1 MANDFSS
8 EASVKA
14 LWRFE
19 SGALTTDSKGTNTLT
34 AHNTPAEDTT
44 DYKEGACAV
53 ALVTADADYFNIPD
67 ANLDSGFPFKSGDTT
82 KLMSVCL
89 HFKGT
94 SFSTSNRHII
104 GKWSEN
110 GKRSWI
116 LTVTSSGQLRFYYS
130 SDGSTSNYYSML
142 TLTANRWYHI
152 GFAVDGVNKRFYCRL
167 VDESTGTAYYY
178 YPVFL
183 STVIA
188 ATNSDLQI
196 GCVYDSSGN
205 PKEFL
210 SGKLDEIVVFDRLIA
225 FSEMEKIRL
234 GTYDGSDG
242 ILVSQVGAEIEY
254 LPTPQI
260 QVSQLFAQV
269 EWVPT
274 DPNVHVYAGS
284 IPISIAPQGNYD
296 PVWTKTGQ
304 VVIGVA
310 PQGGYFYNSPG
321 EFEYHGAVGIN
332 INPQGQYQRGFSYRS
347 PGIGITVS
355 LQADYLFPDHFYESL
370 GIEITVTPTGAYRI
384 PIPGWDIYTGY
395 GLVDFS
401 WLSEDPPFYV
411 ILGNIPLAID
421 PTARDVSL
429 IAEDQFDINPA
440 LKVGGRTAVV
450 HSQPGELLVETQ
462 GGLAVGGEP
471 LVEWPEISVGDYTA
485 RVEILLS
492 GSSSAQHIIPSYR
505 DVTVETRGGVRLTG
519 STSPVYLSPQDL
531 ITEFTTVVS
540 AKVGPV
546 RVPQVEFIE
555 PELDVEVLELT
566 TQVALEVSGAPL
578 VDYPELPTVFE
589 HETKFGKIRVSGA
602 CGVLWDY
609 PEIFDHVA
617 VGGVVLAG
625 QGEEAEEFFYTIAL
639 HGYTFEPSL
648 YSNFPFNSYA
658 IHRGRVLAARDD
670 GIYVLEGADDDGQ
683 AIHPGVRIG
692 PTSFGLD
699 NYKRLRRLHLGDCG
713 EAEVRVAGVAR
724 GGEGY
729 YRKSRERYEVG
740 REVEDKVFIVE
751 ISDFTRLEQTQFD
764 LIVLANR

>member
-53 ALVTADADYFNIPD
+53 ALVTADSDYFNIPD

-94 SFSTSNRHII
+94 NFSTSDRHII
-104 GKWSEN
+104 GKWSQN

-152 GFAVDGVNKRFYCRL
+152 GFAVDGVNKRFYCR
-167 VDESTGTAYYY
+167 VIDESTGTAYYY

-196 GCVYDSSGN
+196 GCIYDSSGN

-284 IPISIAPQGNYD
+284 IPISIGPQGNYD

-304 VVIGVA
+304 VAIGVA

-332 INPQGQYQRGFSYRS
+332 INPQGQYQRGFAYRS
-347 PGIGITVS
+347 SGIDITVTP
-355 LQADYLFPDHFYESL
+355 QADYLFPDHFYESL
-370 GIEITVTPTGAYRI
+370 GIEITVTPTGVYRI

-401 WLSEDPPFYV
+401 WLSETPPFYV
-411 ILGNIPLAID
+411 IFGNLSISFEPLASQ
-421 PTARDVSL
+421 VGYY
-429 IAEDQFDINPA
+429 AETEVAIFPA
-440 LKVGGRTAVV
+440 MQVGGRCIVSHSKPEDFIVV
-450 HSQPGELLVETQ
+450 SE
-462 GGLAVGGEP
+462 GGTVVSGEP
-471 LVEWPEISVGDYTA
+471 LIEIQEITEEEYTVSA
-485 RVEILLS
+485 EILFGGSLLIQHVTADLKVLS
-492 GSSSAQHIIPSYR
+492 
-505 DVTVETRGGVRLTG
+505 VETRGGVRLAG
-519 STSPVYLSPQDL
+519 SVAPTYTSQAEL
-531 ITEFTTVVS
+531 ITDVVTSVGVRIGPIQIPLVKYVDPSLDVDVLAIETTVC
-540 AKVGPV
+540 
-546 RVPQVEFIE
+546 
-555 PELDVEVLELT
+555 LDVG
-566 TQVALEVSGAPL
+566 GAPL
-578 VDYPELPTVFE
+578 LDFPELPEVFDYE
-589 HETKFGKIRVSGA
+589 SKFGKVLIGGA
-602 CGVLWDY
+602 CAVQWDY
-609 PEIFDHVA
+609 PEVFDHSA
-617 VGGVVLAG
+617 VVRLLLSG
-625 QGEEAEEFFYTIAL
+625 QGEDEEVAYYTYAL
-639 HGYTFEPSL
+639 NGYTFEPSI

-658 IHRGRVLAARDD
+658 YYQGRLLAAADD
-670 GIYVLEGADDDGQ
+670 GLYVLDGADDDGKPF
-683 AIHPGVRIG
+683 HPGVRIG
-692 PTSFGLD
+692 PTTFGLD
-699 NYKRLRRLHLGDCG
+699 NYKRIRFVQLGNCG
-713 EAEVRVAGVAR
+713 EAEVRISGINRGV
-724 GGEGY
+724 EGY
-729 YRKSRERYEVG
+729 YHKKRGRYEVG
-740 REVEDKVFIVE
+740 REVEDKEMTIE
-751 ISDFTRLEQTQFD
+751 ISDFDKLSQMEVD
-764 LIVLANR
+764 LVILAPR